1 MAHAMMSQHMA
12 TGSSV
17 RPVLEAKGSRVWSV
31 APEAMVFDAIKMMAE
46 KSVGALLVMNDGKP
60 VGIVSERDYARKVIL
75 LGKASKKTRVS
86 EIMSAPV
93 IFVTPDYTVDEC
105 FYLMTAH
112 RIRHLPV
119 MDGDRLAGVL
129 SIGDLVRATVAAQKA
144 TIDQLTQYILGHYPG

>member
-17 RPVLEAKGSRVWSV
+17 RPVLEAKGSLVWSV
-31 APEAMVFDAIKMMAE
+31 APEAMVFDAIKLMAE

>member
-60 VGIVSERDYARKVIL
+60 VGMVSERDYARKVIL

-119 MDGDRLAGVL
+119 IDGDRLAGVL

>member
-129 SIGDLVRATVAAQKA
+129 SIGDLVRATVAAQKT
-144 TIDQLTQYILGHYPG
+144 TIDQLTHYILGHYPG

>member
-1 MAHAMMSQHMA
+1 MAHVMMSQHMA

-60 VGIVSERDYARKVIL
+60 VGMVSERDYARKVIL

-119 MDGDRLAGVL
+119 IDGDRLAGVL

>member
-1 MAHAMMSQHMA
+1 MAHAMLSQHMA